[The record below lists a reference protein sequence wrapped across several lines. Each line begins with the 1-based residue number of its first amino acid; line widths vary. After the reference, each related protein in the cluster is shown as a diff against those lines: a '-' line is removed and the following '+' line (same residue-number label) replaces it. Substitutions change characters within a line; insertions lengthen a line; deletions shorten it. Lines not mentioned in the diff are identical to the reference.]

1 VSERSK
7 DKVVHIVSGRSLIRV
22 PPPTWSIT
30 YYDPKAFYKVV
41 EVQFEDGKMSRFY
54 EPTRPF
60 GFLSPESQKPLDIE
74 KLKID
79 STDALRI
86 TLALPAVQE
95 FIVESV
101 EFELERGYGGVP
113 VWRIRL
119 FGASVSEP
127 AKEKALGYAILAAD
141 DGKMLKETL
150 STKVQRT
157 K

>member
-1 VSERSK
+1 
-7 DKVVHIVSGRSLIRV
+7 

-30 YYDPKAFYKVV
+30 YYDPKAFYKTV
-41 EVQFEDGKMSRFY
+41 EVQFEDGKMSRLY

-60 GFLSPESQKPLDIE
+60 GFLSPESQKPLDME

-79 STDALRI
+79 SIDALRI
-86 TLALPAVQE
+86 TLALPAIQE

-101 EFELERGYGGVP
+101 EYELERGYGGVP

-119 FGASVSEP
+119 FGAAVSEP
-127 AKEKALGYAILAAD
+127 SKEKALGYAILAAD
-141 DGKMLKETL
+141 DGKVLKETL
-150 STKVQRT
+150 STKVQRA